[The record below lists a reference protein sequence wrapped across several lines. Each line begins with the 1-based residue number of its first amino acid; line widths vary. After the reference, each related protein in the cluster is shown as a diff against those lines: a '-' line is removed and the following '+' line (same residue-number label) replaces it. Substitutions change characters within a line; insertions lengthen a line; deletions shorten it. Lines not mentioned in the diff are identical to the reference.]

1 MKLNEKN
8 DMMSIL
14 IAMPCYGGMV
24 SDKTAKG
31 LFNLGKELRTAGIDH
46 GLLTLSNES
55 LVTKARSKMVNFF
68 MNNTEYDRIL
78 FIDADIGFTPEQVF
92 DLLKHDKD
100 IVCGAYPMK
109 GIPLRYNYNIS
120 QPEVKEEELIKIEN
134 IGFGFSLIKRK
145 VFEDISQKHGEEL
158 KYYPATNNSTH
169 SPTDKEYHNSYH
181 YFLELKK
188 DMSYLPEDFS
198 FFERAKSVGYSVWLN
213 TNIRLEHVGSHVYS
227 EE

>member
-1 MKLNEKN
+1 MCSV
-8 DMMSIL
+8 M
-14 IAMPCYGGMV
+14 IAMPCYGGVV

-46 GLLTLSNES
+46 GLLTMANES
-55 LVTKARSKMVNFF
+55 LVTKARSRIANFF
-68 MNNTEYDRIL
+68 MNNTEYEYIL
-78 FIDADIGFTPEQVF
+78 FIDADIGFTPEDVF
-92 DLLKHDKD
+92 KLIISNKD

-120 QPEVKEEELIKIEN
+120 QPEVKEGDLVKIEN
-134 IGFGFSLIKRK
+134 IGFGFALIHRR
-145 VFEDISQKHGEEL
+145 VFEDISNKYKEEL
-158 KYYPATNNSTH
+158 KYYPATNNS
-169 SPTDKEYHNSYH
+169 SYPPTEKEYHNSYH

-198 FFERAKSVGYSVWLN
+198 FFERAKSVGYTAWLN
-213 TNIRLEHVGSHVYS
+213 TTIKLSHVGSHVYY

>member
-1 MKLNEKN
+1 
-8 DMMSIL
+8 MSIL

-46 GLLTLSNES
+46 GLLTMANES

-68 MNNTEYDRIL
+68 MNNTEYERIL
-78 FIDADIGFTPEQVF
+78 FIDADIGFTPQHVF
-92 DLLKHDKD
+92 DLLRFDKD
-100 IVCGAYPMK
+100 IVCSAYPMK

-120 QPEVKEEELIKIEN
+120 QPEVKEGELVKIEN

-145 VFEDISQKHGEEL
+145 VFEDISQRYGKEL
-158 KYYPATNNSTH
+158 KYYPPTDNSTYP
-169 SPTDKEYHNSYH
+169 PTEKEYHNSYH

-188 DMSYLPEDFS
+188 DMAYLPEDFS

-227 EE
+227 EG

>member
-1 MKLNEKN
+1 
-8 DMMSIL
+8 MSLL

-46 GLLTLSNES
+46 GLLTMANES

-68 MNNTEYDRIL
+68 MNNTEYERIL
-78 FIDADIGFTPEQVF
+78 FIDADIGFTPQHVF
-92 DLLKHDKD
+92 DLLRFDKD

-120 QPEVKEEELIKIEN
+120 QPEVKEGELVKIEN
-134 IGFGFSLIKRK
+134 IGFGFSLINRK
-145 VFEDISQKHGEEL
+145 VFEDISQRYGEEL
-158 KYYPATNNSTH
+158 KYYPPTDNSTYP
-169 SPTDKEYHNSYH
+169 PTEKEYHNSYH

-188 DMSYLPEDFS
+188 DMAYLPEDFS

-227 EE
+227 EG

>member
-1 MKLNEKN
+1 
-8 DMMSIL
+8 MSL
-14 IAMPCYGGMV
+14 LVAMPCYGGMV

-46 GLLTLSNES
+46 GLLTMANES
-55 LVTKARSKMVNFF
+55 LVTKARSRIANFF
-68 MNNTEYDRIL
+68 MNNTEYEYVL
-78 FIDADIGFTPEQVF
+78 FIDADIGFTPEDVF
-92 DLLKHDKD
+92 KLLTSNKD

-120 QPEVKEEELIKIEN
+120 KPEVLEGDLVKIEN
-134 IGFGFSLIKRK
+134 IGFGFALIHRK
-145 VFEDISQKHGEEL
+145 VFESISNKYGEEL
-158 KYYPATNNSTH
+158 KYFPATNNTTYP
-169 SPTDKEYHNSYH
+169 PTEKEYHNSYH

-198 FFERAKSVGYSVWLN
+198 FFERAKTVGYETWLN
-213 TNIRLEHVGSHVYS
+213 TNIRLAHVGSHVYQ